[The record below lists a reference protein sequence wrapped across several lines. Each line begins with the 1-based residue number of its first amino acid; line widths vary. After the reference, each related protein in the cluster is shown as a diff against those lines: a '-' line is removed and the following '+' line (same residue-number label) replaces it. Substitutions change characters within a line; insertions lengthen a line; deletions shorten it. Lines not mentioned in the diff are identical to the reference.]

1 MNEEIILGMAR
12 PYVRDSAMTYDEFS
26 GVFSK
31 KKKKEQYI
39 VTDLLYKNGIDLVDR
54 HIEDSELV
62 LDIDSVNRA
71 SDDLEDE
78 ELEIL
83 YDPSLFQD
91 RGAPE
96 GRDDSLIVYKEI
108 RQSNEILCSLIQ
120 QGDRQAVQDLC
131 IKNKRLVD
139 KYVSAYKKRFGDRL
153 DFQDLEQVGFLGLI
167 KAAQRFSIQQGT
179 AFSTYAVFWIK
190 QSSAREIMDNGYAI
204 RIPVHMLE
212 RINKVVAIHNRLA
225 GEGVPSHRRIPQIAS
240 ETGFSDDEVRECLTL
255 KANIL
260 GYTSLDVPIG
270 EDGGTELRD
279 LIPDEEEDPVERIVL
294 DHALRRELEKIFAT
308 LSPRERDILKLR
320 FGWDDDCPKTLEEIS
335 SEYHVTR
342 ERIRQI
348 EAKAIKKMQHPSRRR
363 RLDDFWEDR
372 S

>member
-1 MNEEIILGMAR
+1 
-12 PYVRDSAMTYDEFS
+12 
-26 GVFSK
+26 
-31 KKKKEQYI
+31 
-39 VTDLLYKNGIDLVDR
+39 
-54 HIEDSELV
+54 
-62 LDIDSVNRA
+62 
-71 SDDLEDE
+71 
-78 ELEIL
+78 
-83 YDPSLFQD
+83 
-91 RGAPE
+91 
-96 GRDDSLIVYKEI
+96 
-108 RQSNEILCSLIQ
+108 
-120 QGDRQAVQDLC
+120 
-131 IKNKRLVD
+131 
-139 KYVSAYKKRFGDRL
+139 
-153 DFQDLEQVGFLGLI
+153 
-167 KAAQRFSIQQGT
+167 
-179 AFSTYAVFWIK
+179 
-190 QSSAREIMDNGYAI
+190 MDNGYAI

>member
-1 MNEEIILGMAR
+1 M
-12 PYVRDSAMTYDEFS
+12 
-26 GVFSK
+26 
-31 KKKKEQYI
+31 
-39 VTDLLYKNGIDLVDR
+39 
-54 HIEDSELV
+54 
-62 LDIDSVNRA
+62 
-71 SDDLEDE
+71 
-78 ELEIL
+78 
-83 YDPSLFQD
+83 
-91 RGAPE
+91 
-96 GRDDSLIVYKEI
+96 
-108 RQSNEILCSLIQ
+108 
-120 QGDRQAVQDLC
+120 
-131 IKNKRLVD
+131 
-139 KYVSAYKKRFGDRL
+139 
-153 DFQDLEQVGFLGLI
+153 
-167 KAAQRFSIQQGT
+167 
-179 AFSTYAVFWIK
+179 
-190 QSSAREIMDNGYAI
+190 
-204 RIPVHMLE
+204 
-212 RINKVVAIHNRLA
+212 
-225 GEGVPSHRRIPQIAS
+225 
-240 ETGFSDDEVRECLTL
+240 

>member
-26 GVFSK
+26 GVFSMLS
-31 KKKKEQYI
+31 KKEQYI

-120 QGDRQAVQDLC
+120 QGDRQAVRSEERRVRKEC
-131 IKNKRLVD
+131 RL
-139 KYVSAYKKRFGDRL
+139 
-153 DFQDLEQVGFLGLI
+153 
-167 KAAQRFSIQQGT
+167 
-179 AFSTYAVFWIK
+179 
-190 QSSAREIMDNGYAI
+190 
-204 RIPVHMLE
+204 
-212 RINKVVAIHNRLA
+212 
-225 GEGVPSHRRIPQIAS
+225 
-240 ETGFSDDEVRECLTL
+240 
-255 KANIL
+255 
-260 GYTSLDVPIG
+260 
-270 EDGGTELRD
+270 
-279 LIPDEEEDPVERIVL
+279 
-294 DHALRRELEKIFAT
+294 
-308 LSPRERDILKLR
+308 
-320 FGWDDDCPKTLEEIS
+320 
-335 SEYHVTR
+335 
-342 ERIRQI
+342 
-348 EAKAIKKMQHPSRRR
+348 
-363 RLDDFWEDR
+363 
-372 S
+372 